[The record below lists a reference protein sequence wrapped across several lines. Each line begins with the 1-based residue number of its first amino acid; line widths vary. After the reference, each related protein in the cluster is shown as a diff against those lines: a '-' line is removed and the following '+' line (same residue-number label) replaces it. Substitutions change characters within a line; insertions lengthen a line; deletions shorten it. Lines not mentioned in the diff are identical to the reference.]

1 MVSNYAA
8 SKIEVAKVQ
17 KVGACPECR
26 QKEISVGS
34 SVPQVQ
40 CTRAEDDQC
49 RHALQPMPSRSSV
62 STAVDSTS
70 VTAQPAHGTAN
81 FNAPASFDTCA
92 KATSNDVVMPAETMH
107 EDDLLPLK
115 RRSEWRCKIPISS
128 HIGHS
133 GNNMWMKTSSS
144 HIRTL
149 NTLCF
154 RLLRLL
160 LGIEIKKS

>member
-1 MVSNYAA
+1 
-8 SKIEVAKVQ
+8 
-17 KVGACPECR
+17 VGN
-26 QKEISVGS
+26 

-40 CTRAEDDQC
+40 CTSAEDDQC
-49 RHALQPMPSRSSV
+49 RHALQPMPFSSDSV
-62 STAVDSTS
+62 STAVDPIS

-115 RRSEWRCKIPISS
+115 RRSERQCKIPISS

-133 GNNMWMKTSSS
+133 GNSM
-144 HIRTL
+144 
-149 NTLCF
+149 
-154 RLLRLL
+154 
-160 LGIEIKKS
+160 